1 MADPPRW
8 ALQPRSVVVRA
19 SSVACSTVV
28 VDDVGSLLLTS
39 TSLSS
44 INKRSYF
51 VVMVDVM
58 SHRLYRLL
66 M

>member
-44 INKRSYF
+44 TGDDDGVLCFSGGI
-51 VVMVDVM
+51 VGE
-58 SHRLYRLL
+58 
-66 M
+66 